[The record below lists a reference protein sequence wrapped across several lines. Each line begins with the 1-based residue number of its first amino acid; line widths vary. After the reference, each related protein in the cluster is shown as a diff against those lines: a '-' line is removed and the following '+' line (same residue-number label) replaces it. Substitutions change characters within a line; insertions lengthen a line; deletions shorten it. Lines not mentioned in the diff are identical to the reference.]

1 MVERIPTDSETAGSS
16 GWLTNSAVMRVGS
29 RVERIP
35 MDSETAANLGWM
47 TNLAVMRVARMARR
61 YR

>member
-1 MVERIPTDSETAGSS
+1 
-16 GWLTNSAVMRVGS
+16 MRVGS